1 MNRDAL
7 TLLGCSGSFALVL
20 LLGNAANAN
29 VIATQSDS
37 AAVSTFSAS
46 QSSGSGVSQANP
58 DYDSVNFDS
67 DTVGDMAIA
76 KFHCDC
82 PACRMAVMQMMQTGQ
97 L

>member
-29 VIATQSDS
+29 VLAPQSDS

-46 QSSGSGVSQANP
+46 QGNGSVFQVNP
-58 DYDSVNFDS
+58 DYDSVSFDS